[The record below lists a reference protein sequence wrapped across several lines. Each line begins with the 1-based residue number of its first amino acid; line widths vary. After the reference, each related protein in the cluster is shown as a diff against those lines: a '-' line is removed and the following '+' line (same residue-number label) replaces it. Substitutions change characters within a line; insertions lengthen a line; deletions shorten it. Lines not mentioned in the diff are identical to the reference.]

1 MRNTCISLLVVL
13 GISLCGSAGGA
24 GFVPSD
30 IAGLQIWFDAADLS
44 GLGIGSNPAGGT
56 AVGTWADL
64 SDSDLDATQT
74 NTARQPIY
82 RSTVSALGYMP
93 AVDFNGSSDQL
104 QTDAFSSANVRTVFV
119 VAAPKV
125 WPSPLGY

>member
-44 GLGIGSNPAGGT
+44 GLGSGSNPASGT
-56 AVGTWADL
+56 AV
-64 SDSDLDATQT
+64 
-74 NTARQPIY
+74 
-82 RSTVSALGYMP
+82 
-93 AVDFNGSSDQL
+93 
-104 QTDAFSSANVRTVFV
+104 
-119 VAAPKV
+119 AA
-125 WPSPLGY
+125 WGD